1 MLKQIKKNHIEA
13 PERHMT
19 PEERAAFEE
28 KGNEVKKLLLA
39 KAFEKLPESFKP
51 DPSQVMHI

>member
-1 MLKQIKKNHIEA
+1 MLKQIKKNHVEA

-39 KAFEKLPESFKP
+39 KILRNCLSHSNLTPLK
-51 DPSQVMHI
+51 